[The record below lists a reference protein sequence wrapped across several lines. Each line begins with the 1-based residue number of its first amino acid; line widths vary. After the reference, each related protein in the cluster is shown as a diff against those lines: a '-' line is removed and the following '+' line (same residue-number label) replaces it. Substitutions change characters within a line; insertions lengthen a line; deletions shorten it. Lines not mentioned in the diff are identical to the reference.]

1 MSHDRSEVDVADVV
15 FDFDL
20 NGGYYGPRPFH
31 VAGSLSS
38 QAGQGLRREAPRA
51 AAAEC
56 DGTLHKWYV
65 TRLSQPHT
73 GTASEGS
80 SVNDDVSG
88 LPSEESSSDSSK
100 ARKSPISGSKRG
112 HEGNIRTENAIC
124 YSCDRRLVI
133 FKPI

>member
-1 MSHDRSEVDVADVV
+1 MSHDRSEVDVTDVV

-20 NGGYYGPRPFH
+20 NRGYYDPRPFH
-31 VAGSLSS
+31 VAGSLPS

-51 AAAEC
+51 AAAEG

-80 SVNDDVSG
+80 GVNNDVFGPPSDDSG
-88 LPSEESSSDSSK
+88 SESSE
-100 ARKSPISGSKRG
+100 AREGQSTGSKRVND
-112 HEGNIRTENAIC
+112 EGNILMWYVTRRTRFVTAVTAAC
-124 YSCDRRLVI
+124 
-133 FKPI
+133 